1 MRNNFSR
8 KTFESYIYLKKKKK
22 TVINNKSADMQVHM
36 MKASNN
42 KNLFQK
48 LVLFLYIFWLTKIK
62 GLDWTRI
69 NWKWLN
75 VKVYE

>member
-8 KTFESYIYLKKKKK
+8 KTFESYIYLKKKA
-22 TVINNKSADMQVHM
+22 VINNKSADMQMHM

-48 LVLFLYIFWLTKIK
+48 LVLFLYIFWLTKMK

-75 VKVYE
+75 VKLYE

>member
-1 MRNNFSR
+1 
-8 KTFESYIYLKKKKK
+8 
-22 TVINNKSADMQVHM
+22 MQVHM

>member
-1 MRNNFSR
+1 
-8 KTFESYIYLKKKKK
+8 
-22 TVINNKSADMQVHM
+22 MQVHM

-42 KNLFQK
+42 KNLLQK